1 MSEAIHTL
9 LLSANGVGWK
19 KVLSDTVVRG
29 VLHDPRNWEELPE
42 SWKRRN
48 FFRQIYGQR
57 YETLSYLKDWHDAFI
72 QNRHLVI
79 DDCNIN
85 NLIHYGGC
93 LRNIR
98 KYDFIVVLHSAT
110 GDNLGLLLK
119 TTAFFQKRRGILLVL
134 VGNEY
139 NLLSNKRKFINDT
152 EADYIG
158 SQLPIDT
165 ARWLYSDCIR
175 SRVIETPHALNPD
188 LYHPLPALERTV
200 DIGFIGDFYS
210 YAIGDV
216 ERSTII
222 RFFRENGQSYGLN
235 CMIRQKRLPAVE
247 WNRFLNQCKGIAGAE
262 SGTYY
267 LEKDDRTMTAVQ
279 DYLRKYPAA
288 SFEEVYE
295 RFYQN
300 YQNPVNGKAL
310 SSRHFEPIGTKTC
323 QVLLEGYYNGILEA
337 GKHYISVKRDFSDI
351 ADAIAQFKDADYRN
365 QIVQTAYQYVL
376 ENHTYHH
383 RVKSILKEIFQIES

>member
-1 MSEAIHTL
+1 MIS
-9 LLSANGVGWK
+9 
-19 KVLSDTVVRG
+19 
-29 VLHDPRNWEELPE
+29 
-42 SWKRRN
+42 
-48 FFRQIYGQR
+48 F
-57 YETLSYLKDWHDAFI
+57 
-72 QNRHLVI
+72 
-79 DDCNIN
+79 
-85 NLIHYGGC
+85 
-93 LRNIR
+93 
-98 KYDFIVVLHSAT
+98 VVLHSAT
-110 GDNLGLLLK
+110 GDNLGLLFR
-119 TTAFFQKRRGILLVL
+119 TTAFFQKRRHITGP
-134 VGNEY
+134 GGKWY

-222 RFFRENGQSYGLN
+222 RFFRETGQSYGLN

-295 RFYQN
+295 LLSELSES
-300 YQNPVNGKAL
+300 VNGKAL
-310 SSRHFEPIGTKTC
+310 SSDTLNHQDENLSGTA
-323 QVLLEGYYNGILEA
+323 GRILYWNSRA
-337 GKHYISVKRDFSDI
+337 SKHYISEGFSDV
-351 ADAIAQFKDADYRN
+351 ADTSHNSRMQTIEIRLF
-365 QIVQTAYQYVL
+365 QTAYQYM
-376 ENHTYHH
+376 E
-383 RVKSILKEIFQIES
+383 KS